1 MKERIKM
8 TKKRG
13 LKGKYNEKKK
23 NIVTRIA
30 NFNVHGKLGEDANR
44 QKLMQEF
51 KDRKISVAVI
61 QETHWDTDELNYSIP
76 GLGRLINFKATTDN
90 NHKKYGMGFWI
101 SSEWEKRFM
110 GVERINDRIA
120 AIKLKILKDGNDE
133 KKCLIIGNVY
143 GPTSTRTRGGQTEEC
158 KMFYAELK
166 QAMSKWRKTAAIMM
180 IGGDLNSKIGQQ
192 TEEDKDIMGKHSKGQ
207 RNQHGIYLS
216 EFLKEER
223 MFLCNTA
230 FQHRDH
236 HIATWHSSIKATRP
250 DGTEYNKGIHN
261 QIDFMM
267 IPQRLK
273 NMVTDSRAYHT
284 KYESDHSIVITDIRL
299 KALYPMNQTKVD
311 VIRKK
316 DLGQLWRN
324 EELNNRYKAKVE
336 ELIVRKAANNMA
348 ANEFMRSYRE
358 IAEEEE
364 EDKRPSMNEE
374 HNMEIEAMKEAIEQ
388 IVPDAPRIVGGRII
402 YDKDPELK
410 KLSKMRQKLWQTF
423 KNQRATETKRKR
435 AVKERKEI
443 IKKMRSRIRQ
453 LNDERYNNI
462 ADEIESHD
470 RAGSNK
476 SVYEFTRIMTKKAP
490 MRIIVEDEDGFLT
503 TGPMNLMKAGTKHY
517 MNKFAKRN
525 DDTIIYPIAKFI
537 GDPRR
542 LNQEI
547 ATEEVMTA
555 IKRLRNNRST
565 GPDGVSNE
573 WYKYAGPN
581 VGKKLTDRF
590 NRMMEEHNVIEAIE
604 TGLLIPLNKEGARKI
619 WDKTRP
625 IVLLNSIRKIL
636 CLVVLKRI
644 DEKIEKYLSPG
655 QHGYRSGRSTTEVAW
670 TTQYL
675 KAICEKFKEEYAV
688 IQTDMSQAFDTP
700 DRGLLME
707 ILETEVKIG
716 EDELRL
722 IRVLLAE
729 VKLQLKIDN
738 IKGEQF
744 TSLIGVPQGD
754 GLSPKLFL
762 VYMEHI
768 RRKYVERSK
777 KGPWDINTTFADDD
791 MHFYHMTTEEKERKS
806 TAYGPCME
814 TCKCCE
820 CRQRG
825 LLYGDNSLTKKMEE
839 CKMKMNPEKTKFTIM
854 SRDRT
859 TKLFQLGN
867 EMNAK
872 EELYNRT
879 RRGFNA
885 CEKLNGIWIK
895 KTRISLKT
903 RIKLY
908 KTMAVPHL
916 MYNTHAIGMNKSQV
930 DKLNRQHR
938 KHLRKVM
945 GIYWPDKIGVRTI
958 YRKTGT
964 RAISTDI
971 TKRRWEFL
979 GHILRLSVPREA
991 SGEQPE
997 DEAVNYEK
1005 LCEKVVEIPAYKA
1018 MLIYYAE
1025 TIPSGESTIA
1035 GKKREKPQAGV
1046 YKNLPKVLDEELKL
1060 IPRNDR
1066 SKLTGGVIKG
1076 VTQLTNLKELKL
1088 MRILAQDRKKWRALV
1103 ERIVEEAEK
1112 KWRREERKR
1121 LQKKRNKRAEEM
1133 PEPVSEDEGEED
1145 DRLYPVIIEMPP
1157 ARRRR
1162 LTRN

>member
-1 MKERIKM
+1 MKEREKM

-13 LKGKYNEKKK
+13 NKGKYNDKKK

-51 KDRKISVAVI
+51 MDKKISVAVI
-61 QETHWDTDELNYSIP
+61 QETHWDVEELNYTIP
-76 GLGRLINFKATTDN
+76 GLGRLINFKAVTN
-90 NHKKYGMGFWI
+90 NNYKKYGMGFWM
-101 SSEWEKRFM
+101 SPEWEKRYI
-110 GVERINDRIA
+110 GVETVNDRIA
-120 AIKLKILKDGNDE
+120 AIKFKILKDDQ
-133 KKCLIIGNVY
+133 KCLIIGNIY
-143 GPTSTRTRGGQTEEC
+143 GPTSTRTRGGQTDEC
-158 KMFYAELK
+158 KVFYAELK
-166 QAMSKWRKTAAIMM
+166 QAMSRWRKKAAIMM

-230 FQHRDH
+230 FQHKDH
-236 HIATWHSSIKATRP
+236 HKATWHSSIKATRL

-261 QIDFMM
+261 QIDYMM

-273 NMVTDSRAYHT
+273 NMITDSRAYHT
-284 KYESDHSIVITDIRL
+284 KYESDHSMVITDIRL
-299 KALYPMNQTKVD
+299 KALYPMNQTKVEMT
-311 VIRKK
+311 RKK

-324 EELNNRYKAKVE
+324 EELKEQYKTKVD
-336 ELIVRKAANNMA
+336 ELIVRKIANYKGVQ
-348 ANEFMRSYRE
+348 EFIEYCRDPNNPGE
-358 IAEEEE
+358 IQE
-364 EDKRPSMNEE
+364 PSMNEE
-374 HNMEIEAMKEAIEQ
+374 HQMETEAMKEAIEK

-410 KLSKMRQKLWQTF
+410 RLSKRRQKLWQTF
-423 KNQRATETKRKR
+423 KNQRSTGAKRQR

-443 IKKMRSRIRQ
+443 IKLMRSRIRQ

-470 RAGSNK
+470 RAGTNK
-476 SVYEFTRIMTKKAP
+476 SVYEFTRIMTKKKP
-490 MRIIVEDEDGFLT
+490 IKLTVEDEDGFLT
-503 TGPMNLMKAGTKHY
+503 TGPMNLMKGGTKHY
-517 MNKFAKRN
+517 MSKFAKGN
-525 DDTIIYPIAKFI
+525 DNTTLTPILKFI

-547 ATEEVMTA
+547 TVEEVMKA
-555 IKRLRNNRST
+555 IKRLRNNRAV

-573 WYKYAGPN
+573 WYKYAGFN
-581 VGKKLTDRF
+581 VAKKLADRF
-590 NRMMEEHNVIEAIE
+590 NKMMKEHNVIEAIE

-619 WDKTRP
+619 WEKTRP

-636 CLVVLKRI
+636 CLVVLNRI
-644 DEKIEKYLSPG
+644 NEKIEKYLSPS
-655 QHGYRSGRSTTEVAW
+655 QHGYRSGRSTTEVTW
-670 TTQYL
+670 TTQFL
-675 KAICEKFKEEYAV
+675 KAVCEKFMEEYDV
-688 IQTDMSQAFDTP
+688 VQTDMSQAFDTP

-707 ILETEVKIG
+707 ILETEVNIG

-738 IKGEQF
+738 CRGEQF

-768 RRKYVERSK
+768 RREYMKKSK
-777 KGPWDINTTFADDD
+777 KGPWDVETKYADDEQ
-791 MHFYHMTTEEKERKS
+791 HYYHLTTEEKEKKS
-806 TAYGPCME
+806 TVYGPCME
-814 TCKCCE
+814 SCKCCE
-820 CRQRG
+820 CRQRD
-825 LLYGDNSLTKKMEE
+825 LLYGENSLTKKMEE
-839 CKMKMNPEKTKFTIM
+839 CKMKMNPEKTKFVRM
-854 SRDRT
+854 NRGRNG
-859 TKLFQLGN
+859 KLFQLGN

-872 EELYNRT
+872 DELYNRT

-885 CEKLNGIWIK
+885 CEKMNGIWIK
-895 KTRISLKT
+895 KARISLKT

-908 KTMAVPHL
+908 KTMVVPHL
-916 MYNTHAIGMNKSQV
+916 MYNTHAIGMNKGQTER
-930 DKLNRQHR
+930 LNRQHR

-945 GIYWPDKIGVRTI
+945 GVFWPGKIGVKAI
-958 YRKTGT
+958 YRKTET
-964 RAISTDI
+964 RAISIDI

-979 GHILRLSVPREA
+979 GHILRLSVPREEQE
-991 SGEQPE
+991 GQPE
-997 DEAVNYEK
+997 DEVVDYEK

-1025 TIPSGESTIA
+1025 TIPSGDSSIA
-1035 GKKREKPQAGV
+1035 GKMRKKPQAGV
-1046 YKNLPKVLDEELKL
+1046 YKNLPKILDEELKL
-1060 IPRNDR
+1060 IPREKR

-1076 VTQLTNLKELKL
+1076 VTQLTNLKELKRL
-1088 MRILAQDRKKWRALV
+1088 RVLAQDRKKWKQLV
-1103 ERIVEEAEK
+1103 ENIVEEAGK
-1112 KWRREERKR
+1112 RWRREERKR
-1121 LQKKRNKRAEEM
+1121 LQKKRNKRADEL
-1133 PEPVSEDEGEED
+1133 PEPNSDDEEEED
-1145 DRLYPVIIEMPP
+1145 DQLYPVIAVMPP
-1157 ARRRR
+1157 PRRRP
-1162 LTRN
+1162 RN

>member
-1 MKERIKM
+1 M
-8 TKKRG
+8 TKKLG
-13 LKGKYNEKKK
+13 LKGKYNDKKK
-23 NIVTRIA
+23 NLVTKIA

-51 KDRKISVAVI
+51 TDRKISVAVI
-61 QETHWDTDELNYSIP
+61 QETHWDVDEINYTIP
-76 GLGRLINFKATTDN
+76 GLGRLINFKAIADN

-110 GVERINDRIA
+110 GVEKINDRIA
-120 AIKLKILKDGNDE
+120 AIKLKILKEGNDE
-133 KKCLIIGNVY
+133 KNHKCLIIGNVY
-143 GPTSTRTRGGQTEEC
+143 GPTSKRTRGGQTEEC
-158 KMFYAELK
+158 KLFYTELK
-166 QAMSKWRKTAAIMM
+166 QAMSKWRKLAAVMM

-207 RNQHGIYLS
+207 RNQQGIYLS

-236 HIATWHSSIKATRP
+236 HKATWHSSIKATRP

-273 NMVTDSRAYHT
+273 NMVTESRAYHT
-284 KYESDHSIVITDIRL
+284 NYESDHSMVVTEIRL
-299 KALYPMNQTKVD
+299 KALYPLNQTKVD
-311 VIRKK
+311 VSRKK

-324 EELNNRYKAKVE
+324 EELKNQYTAKVE
-336 ELIVRKAANNMA
+336 ELIARKTANHMA
-348 ANEFMRSYRE
+348 ANEFMRSMRE
-358 IAEEEE
+358 TIEDGEEPEE
-364 EDKRPSMNEE
+364 RGNGPNMNEE
-374 HNMEIEAMKEAIEQ
+374 HNMEVEAMQEAIKQ

-402 YDKDPELK
+402 YDKDPELQ
-410 KLSKMRQKLWQTF
+410 KLSKKRQKLWQTF
-423 KNQRATETKRKR
+423 KNQKSSKAKRQRAL
-435 AVKERKEI
+435 KERKEI

-453 LNDERYNNI
+453 LNDDRYNSI

-476 SVYEFTRIMTKKAP
+476 TVYEFTRLLTKKKP
-490 MRIIVEDEDGFLT
+490 MKLIVEDEDGFLT
-503 TGPMNLMKAGTKHY
+503 TGPINLLKAGTKHY
-517 MNKFAKRN
+517 MNKFINRN
-525 DDTIIYPIAKFI
+525 DETILNPITKFI

-547 ATEEVMTA
+547 TTEEVITA
-555 IKRLRNNRST
+555 TKKLRNNRST

-581 VGKKLTDRF
+581 AAKKLADRF
-590 NRMMEEHNVIEAIE
+590 NRMMKEHNVIEAIE

-644 DEKIEKYLSPG
+644 DGKIDKYLSPS

-670 TTQYL
+670 ATQYL

-688 IQTDMSQAFDTP
+688 VQTDMSQAFDTP

-707 ILETEVKIG
+707 ILEAEVKIG

-738 IKGEQF
+738 FKGEPF

-768 RRKYVERSK
+768 RREYMKNSK

-791 MHFYHMTTEEKERKS
+791 THYYHMTTEEKER
-806 TAYGPCME
+806 TLTVYGPCIE

-820 CRQRG
+820 CRQRD

-839 CKMKMNPEKTKFTIM
+839 SKMKMNPEKTKLTTM
-854 SRDRT
+854 CRDRT
-859 TKLFQLGN
+859 IKLFQLGN
-867 EMNAK
+867 EMNAAD
-872 EELYNRT
+872 ELYNRT

-885 CEKLNGIWIK
+885 CEKLNGIWFK
-895 KTRISLKT
+895 KNRVSLKT

-916 MYNTHAIGMNKSQV
+916 MYNIHVVGLNNSQR

-938 KHLRKVM
+938 KHLRKVL
-945 GIYWPDKIGVRTI
+945 GIYWPAKIGVKAI
-958 YRKTGT
+958 YRKTAT
-964 RAISTDI
+964 RAISIDI
-971 TKRRWEFL
+971 IKRRWEFL
-979 GHILRLSVPREA
+979 GHIMRLSVPRER
-991 SGEQPE
+991 PE
-997 DEAVNYEK
+997 GQLEDVAVNYERQ
-1005 LCEKVVEIPAYKA
+1005 CEKVVEIPAYKA

-1025 TIPSGESTIA
+1025 TIPSGDSTIA

-1046 YKNLPKVLDEELKL
+1046 FKNLPKVLDKELKL
-1060 IPRNDR
+1060 IPRDAR

-1076 VTQLTNLKELKL
+1076 ITQLTNLRELKL
-1088 MRILAQDRKKWRALV
+1088 LRILAQDRKKWKALV
-1103 ERIVEEAEK
+1103 ERIVDEADRE
-1112 KWRREERKR
+1112 WRRAERKR
-1121 LQKKRNKRAEEM
+1121 LQKKRNKRAEET
-1133 PEPVSEDEGEED
+1133 PEPVSEDEDEED
-1145 DRLYPVIIEMPP
+1145 GHLYPVIVEMPT
-1157 ARRRR
+1157 ARRRP
-1162 LTRN
+1162 TRN

>member
-13 LKGKYNEKKK
+13 FKGKYNEKKK

-51 KDRKISVAVI
+51 TDRKISVAVI
-61 QETHWDTDELNYSIP
+61 QETHWDVDELNYSIP
-76 GLGRLINFKATTDN
+76 GLGRLINFKATTTN
-90 NHKKYGMGFWI
+90 NYKKYGMGFWM
-101 SSEWEKRFM
+101 SQEWEKRFM
-110 GVERINDRIA
+110 GAERVNDRIA
-120 AIKLKILKDGNDE
+120 AIKFKILKDGKDSDQ
-133 KKCLIIGNVY
+133 KQKCLVIGNVY

-158 KMFYAELK
+158 KIFYTELK
-166 QAMSKWRKTAAIMM
+166 QAMRKWRKNAALMM

-216 EFLKEER
+216 EFLKEEK

-236 HIATWHSSIKATRP
+236 HIATWHSSIKMTLS

-273 NMVTDSRAYHT
+273 NMVTDSRSYHT
-284 KYESDHSIVITDIRL
+284 KYESDHSIVITEIRL
-299 KALYPMNQTKVD
+299 KAIYPLNQTKVEMS
-311 VIRKK
+311 RKK

-324 EELNNRYKAKVE
+324 EELKNQYKAKVE
-336 ELIVRKAANNMA
+336 ELIIRKNANNMGVQA
-348 ANEFMRSYRE
+348 VLEFLRDPNGSGE
-358 IAEEEE
+358 VQG
-364 EDKRPSMNEE
+364 PNMNEE
-374 HNMEIEAMKEAIEQ
+374 QYMETEAMKEAIEQ

-410 KLSKMRQKLWQTF
+410 RLSKIRQKLWQTF
-423 KNQRATETKRKR
+423 KNQRSTEAKRKR

-443 IKKMRSRIRQ
+443 VKKMRSRIRQ
-453 LNDERYNNI
+453 LNDDRYNNI

-470 RAGSNK
+470 RAGTNK
-476 SVYEFTRIMTKKAP
+476 SVYEFTRMMTKRIP
-490 MRIIVEDEDGFLT
+490 MKLIIEDEDGFLS
-503 TGPMNLMKAGTKHY
+503 TGPMNLLKAGTKHY
-517 MNKFAKRN
+517 MSKFAKRN
-525 DDTIIYPIAKFI
+525 DNTTLTPITKFI
-537 GDPRR
+537 GNPRS

-547 ATEEVMTA
+547 TIEEVMKAT
-555 IKRLRNNRST
+555 KRLRNNRST

-581 VGKKLTDRF
+581 VAKKLADRF
-590 NRMMEEHNVIEAIE
+590 NKMMKEHSVIEAIE

-636 CLVVLKRI
+636 CLVVLNRI
-644 DEKIEKYLSPG
+644 NGKIEKYLSPS

-670 TTQYL
+670 TTQFL
-675 KAICEKFKEEYAV
+675 KAVCEKFKEEYDV
-688 IQTDMSQAFDTP
+688 VQTDMSQAFDTP

-707 ILETEVKIG
+707 ILEAEVNIG

-738 IKGEQF
+738 CRGEQF
-744 TSLIGVPQGD
+744 TSMIGVPQGD

-768 RRKYVERSK
+768 RREYMETSK
-777 KGPWDINTTFADDD
+777 KGPWDIDSVYADDEI
-791 MHFYHMTTEEKERKS
+791 HYYHLTKKEREEKSEI
-806 TAYGPCME
+806 YGPCME
-814 TCKCCE
+814 TCKCYE
-820 CRQRG
+820 CRQRD
-825 LLYGDNSLTKKMEE
+825 LLYGENSLTKKMEE
-839 CKMKMNPEKTKFTIM
+839 SMMKMNPEKTNFVRM
-854 SRDRT
+854 SRSRT

-867 EMNAK
+867 EMNTK
-872 EELYNRT
+872 DELYNRT

-885 CEKLNGIWIK
+885 CEKMRGVWIK

-908 KTMAVPHL
+908 KTMVVPHL
-916 MYNTHAIGMNKSQV
+916 MYNTHAIGLSKGQV
-930 DKLNRQHR
+930 ERLNRQHR

-945 GIYWPDKIGVRTI
+945 GIYWPGKIGVKAI
-958 YRKTGT
+958 YRKTET
-964 RAISTDI
+964 RPISTDI

-979 GHILRLSVPREA
+979 GHILRLSVPREE
-991 SGEQPE
+991 EQVE
-997 DEAVNYEK
+997 DEAVDYEE
-1005 LCEKVVEIPAYKA
+1005 LCKRVVEIPAYKA

-1025 TIPSGESTIA
+1025 IIPSGNSAIA
-1035 GKKREKPQAGV
+1035 GKTREKPRAGV
-1046 YKNLPKVLDEELKL
+1046 FKNLPKILDEELKL
-1060 IPRNDR
+1060 IPRDER
-1066 SKLTGGVIKG
+1066 SRITGGVIKG
-1076 VTQLTNLKELKL
+1076 VTELTRLRDLKKL
-1088 MRILAQDRKKWRALV
+1088 RILAQDRKKWKVLV
-1103 ERIVEEAEK
+1103 EKIVEGVEK
-1112 KWRREERKR
+1112 RWRKEERKR
-1121 LQKKRNKRAEEM
+1121 LQKKRNKRADEI
-1133 PEPVSEDEGEED
+1133 PEPVSEDEEEAD
-1145 DRLYPVIIEMPP
+1145 DQIYPIIIEMPP
-1157 ARRRR
+1157 PQRRRS
-1162 LTRN
+1162 TRN